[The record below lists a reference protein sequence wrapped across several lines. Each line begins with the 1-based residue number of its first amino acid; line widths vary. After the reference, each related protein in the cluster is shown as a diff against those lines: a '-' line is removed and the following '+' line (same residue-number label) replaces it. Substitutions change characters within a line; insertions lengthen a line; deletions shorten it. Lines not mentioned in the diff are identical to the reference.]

1 MSSGIGGRGRQQ
13 LYLTPQS
20 APRWPVKWEGKRD
33 SSPCL
38 SAKWEHGSSFA
49 QCGCGGV
56 CRGRGGRVLVT
67 FCASWLG
74 LTHRYCGLR
83 IHACTVGE
91 GVPVWALRARGEVTC
106 GNHAYAVELERCFL
120 TCSITCSIR
129 RAINTVSYTPSYCP
143 GKPFLLN

>member
-1 MSSGIGGRGRQQ
+1 MLVEWDWGKGTATVVSDTPKCTSLAGEVGGEEGQ
-13 LYLTPQS
+13 LS
-20 APRWPVKWEGKRD
+20 VPVCQMGARIKLCAVCVWG
-33 SSPCL
+33 
-38 SAKWEHGSSFA
+38 GS
-49 QCGCGGV
+49 
-56 CRGRGGRVLVT
+56 RVLVT

-83 IHACTVGE
+83 IHVCTVGE